1 MPDTPTIAWFQR
13 RGELTLALTCR
24 GAEGEPTLRICPQEL
39 DLSWNDMRE
48 GTGLEAIGKAIGL
61 GALHGLQK
69 LNLINCTA
77 IKTLVA
83 LLVPESDAQT
93 LAVACHD
100 IGEFVKHHPE
110 GRRLMTQFGAK
121 LAVMSI
127 LKHSDPEV
135 QKHALTAVQRLMV
148 INWDLLAVGK

>member
-1 MPDTPTIAWFQR
+1 MLTMSSFDVYKK
-13 RGELTLALTCR
+13 ELASGKLEWSPSHKSENFWKDNHKAFE
-24 GAEGEPTLRICPQEL
+24 AE
-39 DLSWNDMRE
+39 
-48 GTGLEAIGKAIGL
+48 
-61 GALHGLQK
+61 
-69 LNLINCTA
+69 NCAA